1 MESASIFEHF
11 KLDEMKNLQN
21 KEEIVKLS
29 DVIEEIYYTNYKAER
44 NELLKTNILNLL
56 KILDENLQQSNS
68 LTKDEISFLYCIKS
82 QSLDK
87 LPEYSK
93 QSEDSASKSVSKIII
108 YNFIYFS

>member
-1 MESASIFEHF
+1 MESAGILNHF
-11 KLDEMKNLQN
+11 NLDEMKNLQN
-21 KEEIVKLS
+21 KEEIIKLS
-29 DVIEEIYYTNYKAER
+29 DVIEEIYYTNYKTER

-93 QSEDSASKSVSKIII
+93 QSEDSASKSVSKKNIII
-108 YNFIYFS
+108 IF